1 MEDFSRTH
9 QYSLEV
15 SRKNLIEREDREENS
30 WLEDLDIF
38 IEINELN
45 EMNVIRASQ
54 LANKTNQMN
63 LATRRLSEKDLLDI
77 RNQGDSRVL
86 CVKASDSFGEYGMIG
101 LVVLE
106 IDEHKLVVKDF
117 LLSCRV
123 LGRFIEHKVLREILI
138 RFSSPEQFVE
148 FNYSR
153 TEKNFPILMFLQ
165 EIGAMLNDKCIVS
178 HLLEKLPRLETIE
191 LSWQ

>member
-1 MEDFSRTH
+1 
-9 QYSLEV
+9 
-15 SRKNLIEREDREENS
+15 
-30 WLEDLDIF
+30 
-38 IEINELN
+38 
-45 EMNVIRASQ
+45 
-54 LANKTNQMN
+54 
-63 LATRRLSEKDLLDI
+63 
-77 RNQGDSRVL
+77 
-86 CVKASDSFGEYGMIG
+86 MIG

-165 EIGAMLNDKCIVS
+165 EIGAMLDDKYIVS